1 MVLYPFLKGQPP
13 PPLFKG
19 ENSLILHLK
28 MGCTLNI
35 WSRTIL
41 KNVAI
46 EKKLCNCA
54 FAFVQCCHRKKMQ
67 HNRSI
72 ITLIL
77 ITIRKPLKNSI
88 LAPINNNC
96 LKSKYNF

>member
-1 MVLYPFLKGQPP
+1 
-13 PPLFKG
+13 
-19 ENSLILHLK
+19 

>member
-1 MVLYPFLKGQPP
+1 MVLYPFLKGQ

-46 EKKLCNCA
+46 EKKFRGL
-54 FAFVQCCHRKKMQ
+54 
-67 HNRSI
+67 
-72 ITLIL
+72 
-77 ITIRKPLKNSI
+77 
-88 LAPINNNC
+88 
-96 LKSKYNF
+96 NFSFLR